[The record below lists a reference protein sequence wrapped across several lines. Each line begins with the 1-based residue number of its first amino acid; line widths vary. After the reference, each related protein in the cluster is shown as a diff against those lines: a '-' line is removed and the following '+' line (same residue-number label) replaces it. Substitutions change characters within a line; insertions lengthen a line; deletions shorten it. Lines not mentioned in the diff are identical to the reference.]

1 MMPRYPSVLQ
11 SFIVACAAALL
22 ASHAAAVTRAE
33 CERDYKPTVG
43 QTGKDVVWVPTPY
56 GIVSGMLGLAKVKP
70 TDIVYDL
77 GAGDGIIAITAG
89 KLGATAVGI
98 EYEPA
103 MAKFAKC
110 LVEAENMGE
119 KVRIIEGDIFKEDF
133 SKATV
138 VTMYLLP
145 ELNRCIRHRLLAM
158 PPGTRAVSH
167 DFRMG
172 EWEPDDTFEEG
183 FRMAHLWIVPAR
195 VEGTWRVSDSIGTD
209 VTVRLDAIVPER
221 GRRGDRGCQEADAR
235 GREPARQRAQ
245 VHVQRR
251 QGRHADIRGHRQ
263 RRHIEGNAA
272 QRQRERRG
280 HRQGRRRDP
289 GRSVVAD
296 GTGVP
301 ASTTGASTP
310 RGVASATPD

>member
-1 MMPRYPSVLQ
+1 MMRYPSVLQ
-11 SFIVACAAALL
+11 SFVVACAAALL
-22 ASHAAAVTRAE
+22 ASHAAAVTRTE

-110 LVEAENMGE
+110 LVEAENMGD

-172 EWEPDDTFEEG
+172 EWEPDDTFEEA
-183 FRMAHLWIVPAR
+183 FRMAHLWIIPAR
-195 VEGTWRVSDSIGTD
+195 VEGTWRVTDSIGTD
-209 VTVRLDAIVPER
+209 VTVRLTQSFQNVGGEVIAGAKKQSLVGASLR
-221 GRRGDRGCQEADAR
+221 GNELKFSFNDDKGATR
-235 GREPARQRAQ
+235 
-245 VHVQRR
+245 
-251 QGRHADIRGHRQ
+251 
-263 RRHIEGNAA
+263 
-272 QRQRERRG
+272 
-280 HRQGRRRDP
+280 
-289 GRSVVAD
+289 
-296 GTGVP
+296 TF
-301 ASTTGASTP
+301 ASTP
-310 RGVASATPD
+310 KACSRSTASCRWCRAPPRR